1 MTKPMIFCDFD
12 GTITNNDNIVKIMEH
27 FGPIE
32 AKHIKDDILTQTIS
46 IQEGVKKLFSL
57 LPTSK
62 KAEIITFVLNSA
74 EIREGFSAFVS
85 YTQDNDIP
93 LYIVSGGI
101 DFFLEPVLEPYGPF
115 TAVFCNH
122 ASFAGRTIDIQYP
135 HQCDELCSSQG
146 CGCCKPTII
155 RKHSSP
161 EYFNIV
167 IGDSITDFEAAKM
180 ADAVLARDF
189 LIEKCE
195 EKGIAY
201 TPFTNFYDCIDYLD
215 ELVGAKS

>member
-12 GTITNNDNIVKIMEH
+12 GTITNNDNIVRIMEH

-32 AKHIKDDILTQTIS
+32 AKQIKEDILAQNIS
-46 IQEGVKKLFSL
+46 IQEGVKNLFSL

-62 KAEIITFVLNSA
+62 KEEIIHFVLNSA
-74 EIREGFSAFVS
+74 EIREGFSAFVR
-85 YTQDNDIP
+85 YTHENDIP

-115 TAVFCNH
+115 TKVFCNQ
-122 ASFAGRTIDIQYP
+122 ASFALETIDIHYP
-135 HQCDELCSSQG
+135 HECDELCSSQG

-161 EYFNIV
+161 EHFNIL
-167 IGDSITDFEAAKM
+167 IGDSITDFEAAKI

-189 LIEKCE
+189 LIQKCE
-195 EKGIAY
+195 ETGISY
-201 TPFTNFYDCIDYLD
+201 TPFETFHDCIEYLD